1 MRQGT
6 RKDIKEEVRAK
17 GAKKIRR
24 KLGRRKRGEIEIRPR
39 EKGERRQI
47 ALVRSMDSEKV
58 RKAGT
63 FLLAKSVH
71 SCSKVHCSSL

>member
-47 ALVRSMDSEKV
+47 GLVRSMDSDSC
-58 RKAGT
+58 RKSGRLELS
-63 FLLAKSVH
+63 F
-71 SCSKVHCSSL
+71 